1 MSHFVRVQVKS
12 SRRRKVDYNEMT
24 DFYTGASVL
33 FISDMKKEEKV
44 EE

>member
-1 MSHFVRVQVKS
+1 MSHFVQVQVKS

-24 DFYTGASVL
+24 NSHTGASVL
-33 FISDMKKEEKV
+33 FISDMKQEEKV